1 MGRGRGLE
9 VRLGIPPEQRR
20 NTVVQGAAFGYGGP
34 KRGVLYVAHCMLMGS
49 DLFVSGVY
57 CYDSLGELAAGIIDS
72 AQGHW
77 ALDLPFALP
86 GAAYP
91 ALALHDWQ
99 ALLDFMDSYETPQV
113 AHFLR
118 TAGLRSS
125 EDRCRGPGAGC
136 RLTDALSGAFGPLA
150 RHGPGSPGIAI
161 EWLKMLGH
169 LRRHDIRVYPFDR
182 QFPDQPGPDT
192 TKVYEVDPSHTR
204 AWVGFEEGATPPDF
218 VEAFNRL
225 KDRAVKLVMLRD
237 TPIPTR
243 GLDAVVAC
251 ATLANAL
258 RAYGLQRRWD
268 AMPANVTAREWGARQ
283 KEGLI
288 VRL

>member
-1 MGRGRGLE
+1 
-9 VRLGIPPEQRR
+9 
-20 NTVVQGAAFGYGGP
+20 
-34 KRGVLYVAHCMLMGS
+34 MLMGT
-49 DLFVSGVY
+49 DLVVSAVHR
-57 CYDSLGELAAGIIDS
+57 YDSLGELAAGIIGSND
-72 AQGHW
+72 GHW

-113 AHFLR
+113 ADFLR
-118 TAGLRSS
+118 TARLQGS

-150 RHGPGSPGIAI
+150 RHGPGSLRIAI
-161 EWLKMLGH
+161 EWLKLLGR

-182 QFPDQPGPDT
+182 PFPDRPFPKQPGPDT

-204 AWVGFEEGATPPDF
+204 AWIGFEEGAMPPDF

-225 KDRAVKLVMLRD
+225 KDRAVKLVTFPD

-258 RAYGLQRRWD
+258 RAYGLQRGWD
-268 AMPANVTAREWGARQ
+268 AMPANVTVREWEARQ